1 MRLGRENQTPDNS
14 REERIMK
21 LRSLFVCFV
30 VACMLIVPSL
40 SPAAD
45 WSPKGSIKLHVGFG
59 AGGSTDTLGRIVAA
73 QVEENTDWNVVVEN
87 KPGGGGVA
95 MLSGLMNAK
104 PDGMTLGLA
113 VNVPILLNLAK
124 RGDKL
129 PFKID
134 TFDYIGT
141 ITKGEVALVAKAD
154 APFNDING
162 FIALAKTKKLAIAFD
177 AMPQQMIMSAVKNQA
192 GLEFKFV
199 KHKSGAEQIQS
210 ILGGHVD
217 AGCPAGAHIK
227 YLESG
232 DLKMIAAFGKDRFS
246 YAPETKTL
254 IETGYNFYLDP
265 YYYLVAPKGLPADV
279 KATLADV
286 FDKAIHSDKVKTAIA
301 NTLKAQPY
309 NLGPDGTYKML
320 SDGVKDVK
328 VLIDAGK

>member
-1 MRLGRENQTPDNS
+1 
-14 REERIMK
+14 MK
-21 LRSLFVCFV
+21 IRSLFVCVV

-40 SPAAD
+40 SQAAD

-73 QVEENTDWNVVVEN
+73 KVEENTGWNIVVEN

-154 APFNDING
+154 APFNDINA

-192 GLEFKFV
+192 GVEFKFV

-217 AGCPAGAHIK
+217 VGCPAGAHIK

-254 IETGYNFYLDP
+254 IENGYNFYLDP
-265 YYYLVAPKGLPADV
+265 YYYLAAPKGLPADV

-301 NTLKAQPY
+301 NTLKAQSY
-309 NLGPDGTYKML
+309 NLGPDGTFKML

-328 VLIDAGK
+328 ILIDAGK

>member
-1 MRLGRENQTPDNS
+1 
-14 REERIMK
+14 MK
-21 LRSLFVCFV
+21 KGSLLVSV
-30 VACMLIVPSL
+30 VALCVILAPVMGL
-40 SPAAD
+40 AED

-73 QVEENTDWNVVVEN
+73 RVEENTDWNIVVEN

-95 MLSGLMNAK
+95 MLSSLMNAK
-104 PDGMTLGLA
+104 PDGQILGLA

-154 APFNDING
+154 APFNDIDS
-162 FIALAKTKKLAIAFD
+162 FIKLAKTKKLALAFD

-192 GLEFKFV
+192 GVEFKFV

-227 YLESG
+227 YLENG
-232 DLKMIAAFGKDRFS
+232 DGKDRFS

-265 YYYLVAPKGLPADV
+265 YYYLVAPKGLPANV

-286 FDKAIHSDKVKTAIA
+286 FDKAIHSDKVKTAIS

-328 VLIDAGK
+328 ILIDAGK

>member
-1 MRLGRENQTPDNS
+1 
-14 REERIMK
+14 MK
-21 LRSLFVCFV
+21 KGSLLVSA
-30 VACMLIVPSL
+30 VAICVILAPVMGL
-40 SPAAD
+40 AED

-73 QVEENTDWNVVVEN
+73 KVEENTNWNIVVEN

-95 MLSGLMNAK
+95 MLSSLMNAK
-104 PDGMTLGLA
+104 PDGQILGLS

-154 APFNDING
+154 APFNDIDS
-162 FIALAKTKKLAIAFD
+162 FIKLAKTKKLALAFD

-192 GLEFKFV
+192 GVDFKFV

-227 YLESG
+227 YLENG
-232 DLKMIAAFGKDRFS
+232 DLKMIVAFGKERFS

-265 YYYLVAPKGLPADV
+265 YYYLVAPKGLPANV

-286 FDKAIHSDKVKTAIA
+286 FDKAIHSDKVKTAIS

-328 VLIDAGK
+328 ILIDAGQ

>member
-1 MRLGRENQTPDNS
+1 
-14 REERIMK
+14 
-21 LRSLFVCFV
+21 
-30 VACMLIVPSL
+30 
-40 SPAAD
+40 
-45 WSPKGSIKLHVGFG
+45 FG

-73 QVEENTDWNVVVEN
+73 KVEENTNWNIVVEN

-95 MLSGLMNAK
+95 MLSSLMNAK
-104 PDGMTLGLA
+104 PDGQILGLA

-154 APFNDING
+154 APFNDIDS
-162 FIALAKTKKLAIAFD
+162 FIKLAKTKKLALAFD

-192 GLEFKFV
+192 GVDFKFV

-227 YLESG
+227 YLENG
-232 DLKMIAAFGKDRFS
+232 DLKMIAAFGKERFS

-265 YYYLVAPKGLPADV
+265 YYYLVAPKGLPANV

-286 FDKAIHSDKVKTAIA
+286 FDKAIHSDKVKTAIS

-328 VLIDAGK
+328 ILIDAGQ

>member
-1 MRLGRENQTPDNS
+1 
-14 REERIMK
+14 MK
-21 LRSLFVCFV
+21 KGSLLVSA
-30 VACMLIVPSL
+30 VAICVILAPVMGL
-40 SPAAD
+40 AED

-73 QVEENTDWNVVVEN
+73 KVEENTNWNIVVEN

-95 MLSGLMNAK
+95 MLSSLMNAK
-104 PDGMTLGLA
+104 PDGQILGLA

-154 APFNDING
+154 APFNDIDS
-162 FIALAKTKKLAIAFD
+162 FIKLAKTKKLALAFD

-192 GLEFKFV
+192 GVDFKFV

-227 YLESG
+227 YLENG
-232 DLKMIAAFGKDRFS
+232 DLKMIAAFGKERFS

-265 YYYLVAPKGLPADV
+265 YYYLVAPKGLPANV

-286 FDKAIHSDKVKTAIA
+286 FDKAIHSDKVKTAIS

-328 VLIDAGK
+328 ILIDAGQ

>member
-1 MRLGRENQTPDNS
+1 
-14 REERIMK
+14 MK
-21 LRSLFVCFV
+21 KGSLLVSV
-30 VACMLIVPSL
+30 VALCVILAPVMGL
-40 SPAAD
+40 AED

-73 QVEENTDWNVVVEN
+73 KVEENTDWNIVVEN

-95 MLSGLMNAK
+95 MLSSLMNAK
-104 PDGMTLGLA
+104 PDGQILGLA

-154 APFNDING
+154 APFNDIDS
-162 FIALAKTKKLAIAFD
+162 FIKLAKTKKLALAFD

-192 GLEFKFV
+192 GVEFKFV

-227 YLESG
+227 YLENG
-232 DLKMIAAFGKDRFS
+232 DLKMIAAFGKERFS

-265 YYYLVAPKGLPADV
+265 YYYLVAPKGLPANV

-286 FDKAIHSDKVKTAIA
+286 FDKAIHSDKVKTAIS

-328 VLIDAGK
+328 ILIDAGK

>member
-1 MRLGRENQTPDNS
+1 
-14 REERIMK
+14 MK
-21 LRSLFVCFV
+21 KGSLLVSV
-30 VACMLIVPSL
+30 VALCVILAPVMGL
-40 SPAAD
+40 AED

-73 QVEENTDWNVVVEN
+73 KVEENTDWNIVVEN

-95 MLSGLMNAK
+95 MLSSLMNAK
-104 PDGMTLGLA
+104 PDGQILGLA

-154 APFNDING
+154 APFNDIDS
-162 FIALAKTKKLAIAFD
+162 FIKLAKTKKLALAFD

-192 GLEFKFV
+192 GVEFKFV

-227 YLESG
+227 YLENG

-265 YYYLVAPKGLPADV
+265 YYYLVAPKGLPANV

-286 FDKAIHSDKVKTAIA
+286 FDKAIHSDKVKTAIS

-328 VLIDAGK
+328 ILIDAGK

>member
-1 MRLGRENQTPDNS
+1 
-14 REERIMK
+14 MK
-21 LRSLFVCFV
+21 IRSLFVCVV
-30 VACMLIVPSL
+30 VACMLIVPSMGQ
-40 SPAAD
+40 ATD

-73 QVEENTDWNVVVEN
+73 KVEENTGWNIVVEN

-104 PDGMTLGLA
+104 PDGLTLGLA

-154 APFNDING
+154 APFNDIKG
-162 FIALAKTKKLAIAFD
+162 VIALAKTKKLAISFD

-192 GLEFKFV
+192 GVEFKFV

-217 AGCPAGAHIK
+217 VGCPAGAHIK
-227 YLESG
+227 YLENG

-254 IETGYNFYLDP
+254 IENGYNFYLDP
-265 YYYLVAPKGLPADV
+265 YYYLVAPKGLPVDV
-279 KATLADV
+279 KATLAAV
-286 FDKAIHSDKVKTAIA
+286 FDKAIQSDKVKTAIA

-309 NLGPDGTYKML
+309 NLGPEGTLKML
-320 SDGVKDVK
+320 SDGVPAVK
-328 VLIDAGK
+328 KLIEAAK

>member
-1 MRLGRENQTPDNS
+1 
-14 REERIMK
+14 MK
-21 LRSLFVCFV
+21 KGSLLVSV
-30 VACMLIVPSL
+30 VALCVILAPVMGL
-40 SPAAD
+40 AED

-73 QVEENTDWNVVVEN
+73 RVEENTDWNIVVEN

-95 MLSGLMNAK
+95 MLSSLMNAK
-104 PDGMTLGLA
+104 PDGQILGLA

-154 APFNDING
+154 APFNDIDS
-162 FIALAKTKKLAIAFD
+162 FIKLAKTKKLALAFD

-192 GLEFKFV
+192 GVEFKFV

-227 YLESG
+227 YLENG
-232 DLKMIAAFGKDRFS
+232 DFS

-265 YYYLVAPKGLPADV
+265 YYYLVAPKGLPANV

-286 FDKAIHSDKVKTAIA
+286 FDKAIHSDKVKTAIS

-328 VLIDAGK
+328 ILIDAGK

>member
-1 MRLGRENQTPDNS
+1 
-14 REERIMK
+14 MK
-21 LRSLFVCFV
+21 IRSFCVCFV

-40 SPAAD
+40 SQAAD

-73 QVEENTDWNVVVEN
+73 KVEENTGWNVVVKN

-104 PDGMTLGLA
+104 PDGLTLGLA
-113 VNVPILLNLAK
+113 VNVPILINLAK

-134 TFDYIGT
+134 SFDYIAT
-141 ITKGEVALVAKAD
+141 ITKAEVALVAKAD
-154 APFNDING
+154 APFEDLAG
-162 FIALAKTKKLAIAFD
+162 LVALGKTKKPAIAFD
-177 AMPQQMIMSAVKNQA
+177 AGTQQMLMSAVMKQA
-192 GLEFKFV
+192 GIEFKFI

-217 AGCPAGAHIK
+217 AGCPAGSHIK

-246 YAPETKTL
+246 YAPKTKTL
-254 IETGYNFYLDP
+254 IESGYNYYVDP
-265 YYYLVAPKGLPADV
+265 YYYLAAPKGLPADI
-279 KATLADV
+279 KAALAKI
-286 FDKAIHSDKVKTAIA
+286 FDKAINSEKVKTALA
-301 NTLKAQPY
+301 NTLKAEPY
-309 NLGPDGTYKML
+309 NIGPEATRKML
-320 SDGVKDVK
+320 TEGVPAVK
-328 VLIDAGK
+328 KLIEASK

>member
-1 MRLGRENQTPDNS
+1 
-14 REERIMK
+14 MK
-21 LRSLFVCFV
+21 KGSLLVSV
-30 VACMLIVPSL
+30 VALCVILAPVMGL
-40 SPAAD
+40 AED

-73 QVEENTDWNVVVEN
+73 RVEENTDWNIVVEN

-95 MLSGLMNAK
+95 MLSSLMNAK
-104 PDGMTLGLA
+104 PDGQILGLA

-154 APFNDING
+154 APFNDIDS
-162 FIALAKTKKLAIAFD
+162 FIKLAKTKKLALAFD

-192 GLEFKFV
+192 GVEFKFV

-227 YLESG
+227 YLENG

-265 YYYLVAPKGLPADV
+265 YYYLVAPKGLPAKV

-286 FDKAIHSDKVKTAIA
+286 FDKAIHSDKVKTAIS

-328 VLIDAGK
+328 ILIDAGK

>member
-1 MRLGRENQTPDNS
+1 
-14 REERIMK
+14 MK
-21 LRSLFVCFV
+21 IRSLLFS
-30 VACMLIVPSL
+30 VAALGMIL
-40 SPAAD
+40 SPVMGLSED
-45 WSPKGSIKLHVGFG
+45 WAPKGSIKLQIGFG

-73 QVEENTDWNVVVEN
+73 QVEENTGWNVVVEN

-95 MLSGLMNAK
+95 MLSGLMNAQ
-104 PDGMTLGLA
+104 PDGKTLGLA

-141 ITKGEVALVAKAD
+141 ITKGEVALVTKAD
-154 APFNDING
+154 APFNNINE
-162 FIALAKTKKLAIAFD
+162 FIALAKKKKMAIAFD

-192 GLEFKFV
+192 GVDFKFV

-210 ILGGHVD
+210 LLGGHVD

-246 YAPETKTL
+246 YAPDTKTL
-254 IETGYNFYLDP
+254 IENKFNFYLDP
-265 YYYLVAPKGLPADV
+265 YYYLVAPKGLPANV
-279 KATLADV
+279 KTTLAAV
-286 FDKAIHSDKVKTAIA
+286 FDKAIYSDTVKTAIA
-301 NTLKAQPY
+301 NTLKAQSH
-309 NLGPDGTYKML
+309 NLGPDGTFKML
-320 SDGVKDVK
+320 SDGVTDVK
-328 VLIDAGK
+328 SLLEAGK

>member
-1 MRLGRENQTPDNS
+1 
-14 REERIMK
+14 MK
-21 LRSLFVCFV
+21 IRSLLFS
-30 VACMLIVPSL
+30 VAALGVIL
-40 SPAAD
+40 SPVMGLAED
-45 WSPKGSIKLHVGFG
+45 WAPKGSIKLQIGFG

-73 QVEENTDWNVVVEN
+73 QVEENTGWNVVVEN

-95 MLSGLMNAK
+95 MLSGLMNAQ
-104 PDGMTLGLA
+104 PDGKTLGLA

-129 PFKID
+129 PFKIN

-141 ITKGEVALVAKAD
+141 ITKGEVALVTKAD
-154 APFNDING
+154 APFNNINE
-162 FIALAKTKKLAIAFD
+162 FIALAKKKKLAIAFD

-192 GLEFKFV
+192 GVDFKFV

-210 ILGGHVD
+210 LLGGHVD

-246 YAPETKTL
+246 YAPDTKTL
-254 IETGYNFYLDP
+254 IENKYNFYLDP

-279 KATLADV
+279 KTTLAAV
-286 FDKAIHSDKVKTAIA
+286 FDKAIFSDTVKTAIA
-301 NTLKAQPY
+301 NTLKAQSY
-309 NLGPDGTYKML
+309 NLGPDGTFKML
-320 SDGVKDVK
+320 SDGVTDVK
-328 VLIDAGK
+328 SLLEAGK